1 MNVTYRASH
10 VFAYPMPHR
19 MDHTTTYSPV
29 SHQPSPT
36 TIPHMSTLLDTLA
49 KWKPFSAVVIGD
61 FMLDDLV
68 YGDAER
74 LSADAPVPILRV
86 RRSECRPGGAANV
99 VMALVAMKAR
109 VAAVGVV
116 GDDREGGDLR
126 RALEAAGVDCDGL
139 VTDPSRP
146 TTVKRSLIGLAQ
158 HRHPQKMF
166 RLDYESCEPV
176 ADSVRAR
183 LLSALESALPSI
195 DVVCIEDYAKGVCDE
210 AMCRAVIDMARRACK
225 PVFVD
230 PASLDSYAKY
240 RGAAAATPNRTEAER
255 AAGLTTDDGASP
267 AHNADLAREI
277 MRQMD
282 AEAVVL
288 TLDRH
293 GALLLERGGEPTALP
308 TVARD
313 VYDVTGAGDVFLA
326 GLAAGRANGLSWEDA
341 VRLANLAAGLEV
353 EVFGVVPIPIER
365 VHHQALLESGQA
377 VAKLRT
383 REQLLTDVASWRSQG
398 RRIVFT
404 NGCFDV
410 LHAGHVWL
418 LDQARRHGDVLI
430 VAVNTDDQ
438 IREYKGP
445 TRPVNTLHDR
455 VRVLAALAC
464 VDAVVAFDESTPIA
478 LLEAIRP
485 DVLAKGDEYSQ
496 AEIVGAGLVTS
507 YGGKVVRIPMLKG
520 QSTTDVLERMGDD
533 RAKIA
538 TTKDVWDRFV
548 RDQT

>member
-1 MNVTYRASH
+1 
-10 VFAYPMPHR
+10 
-19 MDHTTTYSPV
+19 
-29 SHQPSPT
+29 
-36 TIPHMSTLLDTLA
+36 MSELLDTLTN
-49 KWKPFSAVVIGD
+49 WRPFSAIVIGD

-99 VMALVAMKAR
+99 VMALSAMKAR
-109 VAAVGVV
+109 VSAFGVV
-116 GDDREGGDLR
+116 GDDAEGAKLR
-126 RALEAAGVDCDGL
+126 AALIAAVGSQAVDCDGL
-139 VTDPSRP
+139 LTDPTRP

-166 RLDYESCEPV
+166 RLDYESHEPLS
-176 ADSVRAR
+176 DSLRVRM
-183 LLSALESALPSI
+183 LTALAKAMPST

-210 AMCRAVIDMARRACK
+210 AMCQAVIDVARRAGK

-230 PASLDSYAKY
+230 PASLDDYAKY
-240 RGAAAATPNRTEAER
+240 RGATVATPNRTEAER
-255 AAGLTTDDGASP
+255 AAGMACDDGAS
-267 AHNADLAREI
+267 AARNGDLAREI
-277 MRQMD
+277 MRQMQS
-282 AEAVVL
+282 EAIVL

-293 GALLLERGGEPTALP
+293 GALLLEDGADATTVP
-308 TVARD
+308 TVARE

-326 GLAAGRANGLSWEDA
+326 GLAAGRANGLSWRDA

-365 VHHQALLESGQA
+365 VRHQAMLESGQA
-377 VAKLRT
+377 VPKLHT
-383 REQLLTDVASWRSQG
+383 REQLLAQVASWRAQG
-398 RRIVFT
+398 RTIAFT

-418 LDQARRHGDVLI
+418 VEQAKKHGDVLI
-430 VAVNTDDQ
+430 VAINTDDR

-455 VRVLAALAC
+455 ARVLGALAA
-464 VDAVVAFDESTPIA
+464 VDAVVAFDEETPMA
-478 LLEAIRP
+478 MLEAVRP
-485 DVLAKGDEYSQ
+485 DVLVKGGEY
-496 AEIVGAGLVTS
+496 AVEEVVGASLVSS
-507 YGGKVVRIPMLKG
+507 YGGKVVRVPMLEG
-520 QSTTDVLERMGDD
+520 HSTTQVLARSGDA
-533 RAKIA
+533 RAKSE
-538 TTKDVWDRFV
+538 TSKDVWDRFV

>member
-1 MNVTYRASH
+1 MA
-10 VFAYPMPHR
+10 
-19 MDHTTTYSPV
+19 
-29 SHQPSPT
+29 
-36 TIPHMSTLLDTLA
+36 TLLDTLA
-49 KWKPFSAVVIGD
+49 NWKPFTAIVIGD

-99 VMALVAMKAR
+99 VMALRAMKAN
-109 VAAVGVV
+109 VTAIGVI
-116 GDDREGGDLR
+116 GADADGRTLR
-126 RALEAAGVDCDGL
+126 SSLESAEINCAGL
-139 VTDPSRP
+139 VADASRP

-166 RLDYESCEPV
+166 RLDYESREPL
-176 ADSVRAR
+176 AEAVREQ
-183 LLSALESALPSI
+183 LLAAFAAALPTT

-210 AMCRAVIDMARRACK
+210 AMCESVIAMSRRAGK

-230 PASLDSYAKY
+230 PALLDSYAKY
-240 RGAAAATPNRTEAER
+240 RGATVATPNRTEAER
-255 AAGLTTDDGASP
+255 ATGRTTDDGASP
-267 AHNADLAREI
+267 TANADLANELI
-277 MRQMD
+277 RQMD
-282 AEAVVL
+282 AQAMVL

-293 GALLLERGGEPTALP
+293 GALLLERTGEATAVPTI
-308 TVARD
+308 ARD

-341 VRLANLAAGLEV
+341 VRVANLAAGLEV

-377 VAKLRT
+377 VAKVRT
-383 REQLLTDVASWRSQG
+383 LEQLLPEVASWRSQG
-398 RRIVFT
+398 KRIVFT

-418 LDQARRHGDVLI
+418 LDHAKRLGDVLI

-455 VRVLAALAC
+455 LRVLGALGC
-464 VDAVVAFDESTPIA
+464 VDAVIAFDEPTPVD
-478 LLEAIRP
+478 LLTSIRP
-485 DVLAKGDEYSQ
+485 DVLAKGGEYSVDQ
-496 AEIVGAGLVTS
+496 VVGASLVKS
-507 YGGKVVRIPMLKG
+507 YGGRVELIPMLKG
-520 QSTTDVLERMGDD
+520 HSTTEVLKRAGDS
-533 RAKIA
+533 RAEV
-538 TTKDVWDRFV
+538 TTTREAWDRFV